1 MNPPSPL
8 PIGLFFG
15 SFNPLHN
22 GHVAIADYLLE
33 HGYCREI
40 WFVVSPRNPWKED
53 GSLLEENKRLAIVQA
68 AIAGKTGMAA
78 SDLEFNMPRPSYTY
92 QTLRA
97 FRQKYPDTPF
107 ALIIGGD
114 NLQRFHEWRH
124 HREILNTCPLLVYP
138 RPGIPL
144 PPLTEGNIR
153 LVNAPLTPVSS
164 TAIRQMV
171 KTGKDISSLVPPEA
185 LPLILKYYTPL

>member
-78 SDLEFNMPRPSYTY
+78 SDLEFKMPRPSYTY

-114 NLQRFHEWRH
+114 NLQRFHEWQH